1 MLAGSA
7 AVVQVNTD
15 SSPGLA
21 ARFKVTGVPVILLL
35 RQGKVVDQLSGAR
48 PADAV
53 VSWFRSHEAG

>member
-15 SSPGLA
+15 ASPALA
-21 ARFKVTGVPVILLL
+21 ARFKVSGVPVIFLL

-48 PADAV
+48 PPESV
-53 VSWFRSHEAG
+53 VKWFRSHEAG